1 MDFHEK
7 ENLIKKS
14 RFSTGIISLLRVS
27 WWPLIDFTGLPE
39 FYACDREK
47 RHLKLTAVCMDIG
60 EYFNDI
66 VLEIEYVGSNAGC
79 IDRRCSYLPWNAC
92 PT

>member
-14 RFSTGIISLLRVS
+14 RFSTGITRVS
-27 WWPLIDFTGLPE
+27 WWPLIDCTGLPE

-47 RHLKLTAVCMDIG
+47 RHLKLTAVCMDVS
-60 EYFNDI
+60 EYFNDN
-66 VLEIEYVGSNAGC
+66 VQEIEYVGSNAGC
-79 IDRRCSYLPWNAC
+79 IYRRCCYSPWNAF